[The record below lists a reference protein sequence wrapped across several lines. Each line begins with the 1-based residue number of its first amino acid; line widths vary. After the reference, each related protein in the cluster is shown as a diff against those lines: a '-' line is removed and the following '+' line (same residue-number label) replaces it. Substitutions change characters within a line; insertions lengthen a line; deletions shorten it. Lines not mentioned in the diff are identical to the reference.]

1 MMVVAPKKMTD
12 RNFNE
17 TDDEPED
24 LDGFFHMFRH
34 ISIWTAFRDV
44 YVKALQKNMALSY
57 RFLGFTI

>member
-34 ISIWTAFRDV
+34 ISI
-44 YVKALQKNMALSY
+44 
-57 RFLGFTI
+57 